1 MATFDRSDERWKN
14 FLYIPLILLPPK
26 EFRDVIKPKLDKA
39 FETICSSDEY
49 EISYFTDLEK
59 NTIMSEVFDA
69 IYNERVKPNVVQ
81 YNDAM
86 VRMVLDI
93 ITAMGFKD
101 HQICFAAV
109 HYMMPNTTNLAY
121 GNGKKDNDYIIRSF
135 SRPKYSIASSY
146 SGDHVRKIFERYYL
160 QITNNSFI
168 ATMNDKTR
176 EAIKLCAY
184 TQQQLFED
192 MDNYMSNIM
201 DSPSIDNED
210 WKKEINLSKI
220 MLPPSRFIDIV
231 KPRLDIAFEHIL
243 SKREGNGYGPTR
255 FRTLEKNVIVSTLH
269 NFIVDGIIEPYEILD
284 TSRLDNIV
292 MEILTAPWFADIQVS
307 YTVVYY
313 LNSKEI
319 TLPYARDKYESGT
332 VRTFE
337 HTLRIT
343 NNDVR
348 RIIRKLFMKC
358 ESQLKSTNFVVSESK
373 NVIEL
378 INLHDEYS
386 KSITDSTTTS
396 EMNNNIE
403 EKNEGENKMKRLENV
418 AINTLNGGLVVRT
431 KEGKYVSYDAEK
443 RMLQEHIEEFIM
455 KDDKLLTVV
464 PTIKVAVGD
473 IVLVNK
479 NLLYV
484 KSVSDK
490 GYVTAVDFETSTE
503 EKLVKVANA
512 FNITYYNKV
521 VSITQ
526 MTQKQEKLTTAEA
539 QQLMMLLFV
548 EDSDIDDIGK
558 MMLLAQLQNVEPLK
572 EGEEAPKMDM
582 NPMMLMAMKDGKGE
596 KDNMLKMMMLSQAF
610 NANGAVTNP
619 MGNPMMLM
627 ALMGDKNGLD
637 DKMMKLMIMMSQ
649 FGAANQDMG
658 INPMMLMMLNK

>member
-1 MATFDRSDERWKN
+1 MLDNTNLTYTKN
-14 FLYIPLILLPPK
+14 KKDIEYIRV
-26 EFRDVIKPKLDKA
+26 FSKPKYDSTTIYSGFRVNSL
-39 FETICSSDEY
+39 FEKY
-49 EISYFTDLEK
+49 YF
-59 NTIMSEVFDA
+59 
-69 IYNERVKPNVVQ
+69 
-81 YNDAM
+81 
-86 VRMVLDI
+86 
-93 ITAMGFKD
+93 
-101 HQICFAAV
+101 QI
-109 HYMMPNTTNLAY
+109 
-121 GNGKKDNDYIIRSF
+121 KDN
-135 SRPKYSIASSY
+135 
-146 SGDHVRKIFERYYL
+146 IFNAL
-160 QITNNSFI
+160 
-168 ATMNDKTR
+168 MNDKTR
-176 EAIKLCAY
+176 EVIKLCTY

-201 DSPSIDNED
+201 DDFSMDNESNED
-210 WKKEINLSKI
+210 WEKEINLSKV
-220 MLPPSRFIDIV
+220 MLPPSRFVDIV
-231 KPRLDIAFEHIL
+231 KPRLDTVLEHIL
-243 SKREGNGYGPTR
+243 SKCEDNDYGPTR
-255 FRTLEKNVIVSTLH
+255 FRTLEKNVIMSTLH
-269 NFIVDGIIEPYEILD
+269 NFIEDGIIKPYEVLD
-284 TSRLDNIV
+284 TLQLENIV
-292 MEILTAPWFADIQVS
+292 MEILTAPWFADIQIS

-313 LNSKEI
+313 LNSKEF
-319 TLPYARDKYESGT
+319 TLPYVRDIDESGL
-332 VRTFE
+332 VRAFE
-337 HTLRIT
+337 PNTLSIT
-343 NNDVR
+343 NTDVIRTIR
-348 RIIRKLFMKC
+348 RLFMKYN
-358 ESQLKSTNFVVSESK
+358 SQLKSTNFVLSETE

-378 INLHDEYS
+378 INLYDDYS

-455 KDDKLLTVV
+455 RDDKLLTVV

-490 GYVTAVDFETSTE
+490 GHVTAVDFETSTE

-512 FNITYYNKV
+512 FNIIYYNKV

-582 NPMMLMAMKDGKGE
+582 NPMMLMAMKDGRGE
-596 KDNMLKMMMLSQAF
+596 KDNMLKMMALSQAF
-610 NANGAVTNP
+610 SGNGAVTNP
-619 MGNPMMLM
+619 MTNPMMLM

-649 FGAANQDMG
+649 FGAANQGMG